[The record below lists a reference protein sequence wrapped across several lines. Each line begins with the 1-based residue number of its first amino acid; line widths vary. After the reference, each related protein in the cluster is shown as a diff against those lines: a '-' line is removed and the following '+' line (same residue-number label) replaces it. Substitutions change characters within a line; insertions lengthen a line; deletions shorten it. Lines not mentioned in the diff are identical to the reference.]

1 MLDQPTVLMRT
12 ETQEESK
19 VVSLEETKQEMAS
32 NDEEVEKDEEDQ
44 VG

>member
-19 VVSLEETKQEMAS
+19 VASLEETKQEMAS